1 MMNIIFK
8 VFFLLLLLSSSFLF
22 ASSFKIYASKNI
34 AIDSLSKSQISKLY
48 LKKISKINGIKVIV
62 YDTKEYY
69 DEFTKYFLNKTPS
82 QIHAYWMKQIFLGK
96 RVPPIKLNE
105 NEVNQKLLS
114 SPNVII
120 YSSQKLNGKVLY
132 EKE

>member
-8 VFFLLLLLSSSFLF
+8 IFFILLLSGSFLF

-34 AIDSLSKSQISKLY
+34 PIDSLSKSQISKLY

-105 NEVNQKLLS
+105 NEAKQKLLS
-114 SPNVII
+114 SPNAII
-120 YSSQKLNGKVLY
+120 YSSQKLNAKVLY